1 MTRLRVC
8 VIVIII
14 NKNNGKKEYQRQWT
28 KKRGGGLQH
37 GSCIELKKSGELR
50 QHILTSLR
58 IHLAS
63 VKD

>member
-8 VIVIII
+8 VIIIII

-28 KKRGGGLQH
+28 KKKKGLQH

-50 QHILTSLR
+50 
-58 IHLAS
+58 
-63 VKD
+63 